1 MTRSQSA
8 RRLATVVGVVAALV
22 LGFGSIRA
30 AAAWTAASAPLSV
43 TPESVAGLQSQLA
56 GERDRSAAL
65 RQQLDGLES
74 QSTDL
79 ARALEAA
86 RAQIGADAGHATDLA
101 AQLKTARQR
110 LAKLQAT
117 IAAANRASQA
127 RATTT
132 TVVQAV
138 ATPAPTAVGGEAG
151 GDGWGGGDD

>member
-8 RRLATVVGVVAALV
+8 RRLATVVGVVAALM

-43 TPESVAGLQSQLA
+43 TPESVAALQSQLA

-65 RQQLDGLES
+65 RQQLDALES
-74 QSTDL
+74 QSTEL

-86 RAQIGADAGHATDLA
+86 RSQIGADAGHASDLA
-101 AQLKTARQR
+101 TQLKTAKQR

-117 IAAANRASQA
+117 IAVANRASQT

-132 TVVQAV
+132 TVVQAT
-138 ATPAPTAVGGEAG
+138 ATTAPTTAGAG
-151 GDGWGGGDD
+151 GRDDGWGGGDD

>member
-8 RRLATVVGVVAALV
+8 RRLATVLGVIAALV

-30 AAAWTAASAPLSV
+30 AAAWTAAAAPLNVS
-43 TPESVAGLQSQLA
+43 PESVAALQSRLA

-65 RQQLDGLES
+65 QQQL
-74 QSTDL
+74 
-79 ARALEAA
+79 AALETQSAGLADALDAA
-86 RAQIGADAGHATDLA
+86 RSQIGTDAGHARDLA

-117 IAAANRASQA
+117 IAAANQASQT

-132 TVVQAV
+132 TVVQVA
-138 ATPAPTAVGGEAG
+138 ATPAPTAAGGEGG

>member
-43 TPESVAGLQSQLA
+43 TPESVARLQSQLA

-132 TVVQAV
+132 TVVQAA
-138 ATPAPTAVGGEAG
+138 ATPAPTAVGGEWRRRL
-151 GDGWGGGDD
+151 GWR

>member
-8 RRLATVVGVVAALV
+8 RRLATVAGVIAALV

-30 AAAWTAASAPLSV
+30 AAAWTAASAPLTV
-43 TPESVAGLQSQLA
+43 TPESVAALQAQLA

-65 RQQLDGLES
+65 QQQLDALEA

-79 ARALEAA
+79 AGALDAA
-86 RAQIGADAGHATDLA
+86 RTRIGADATHATDLA
-101 AQLKTARQR
+101 TQLKAAKQR

-117 IAAANRASQA
+117 IAAANRAAQAQA

-138 ATPAPTAVGGEAG
+138 APRPAGGVEAG
-151 GDGWGGGDD
+151 GEGWGGDD